1 MPFFLD
7 RGYTIYHLTDKPEAA
22 AAYFSES
29 GLLGHEK
36 IRHLEMVKVE
46 AEKPHWRQDEQLCR
60 VEAHWQGVRLAL
72 ERLYGEL
79 GRNVGIFHTWVDLYS
94 HEYMDRRVIEA
105 AMPAPWCGL
114 YVHPAELR
122 IQKTW
127 KRRVY
132 DNAMDFIRKKGRIF
146 PSRLRAFDVPNAR
159 KIYFL
164 DEEMPAQTKFRNS
177 ILKGAFPEWGD
188 VSSEKIPEIENLLKK
203 PNQKII
209 CLCGF
214 LDKRKGL
221 LTLLNSVL
229 QLSQDWVFL
238 FAGPI
243 GYDSFSAEQKK
254 EVFEWEQNP
263 PTNVFF
269 INRLLSNQE
278 INQAVIFSDIVYLAY
293 ENFFHSSN
301 VQVKAAHFKKP
312 IISGPRHLI
321 ANRTQRFAMGW
332 CLPEITEEAVA
343 DLLNQI
349 DKKEIQR
356 VVDNARFEEFCNE
369 HSPERLNECLEEISL
384 LVG

>member
-29 GLLGHEK
+29 GLLGYEK

-46 AEKPHWRQDEQLCR
+46 AEKPNWRKDEQLCR

-72 ERLYGEL
+72 EKLYGEL

-94 HEYMDRRVIEA
+94 HEYMDRRVIEQ

-132 DNAMDFIRKKGRIF
+132 ENAMDLIKKRRIF
-146 PSRLRAFDVPNAR
+146 PSRLRAFDVPKAR

-164 DEEMPAQTKFRNS
+164 DEEMSAQTKFRNS
-177 ILKGAFPEWGD
+177 ILKGSFPEWGD

-243 GYDSFSAEQKK
+243 GYDSFLVEQKK
-254 EVFEWEQNP
+254 EVFEWEQYP
-263 PTNVFF
+263 PGNVFF

-278 INQAVIFSDIVYLAY
+278 INQVVIFSDIVYLAY

-301 VQVKAAHFKKP
+301 VQVKAAYFQKP
-312 IISGPRHLI
+312 MIVGPRHLI
-321 ANRTQRFAMGW
+321 ADRTRRFGMGW
-332 CLPEITEEAVA
+332 CLPEITEQAVA

-356 VVDNARFEEFCNE
+356 VVDSARFEEFCQE
-369 HSPERLNECLEEISL
+369 HSPEQLKECLKEISD

>member
-1 MPFFLD
+1 
-7 RGYTIYHLTDKPEAA
+7 
-22 AAYFSES
+22 
-29 GLLGHEK
+29 
-36 IRHLEMVKVE
+36 
-46 AEKPHWRQDEQLCR
+46 
-60 VEAHWQGVRLAL
+60 
-72 ERLYGEL
+72 
-79 GRNVGIFHTWVDLYS
+79 
-94 HEYMDRRVIEA
+94 
-105 AMPAPWCGL
+105 
-114 YVHPAELR
+114 
-122 IQKTW
+122 
-127 KRRVY
+127 
-132 DNAMDFIRKKGRIF
+132 
-146 PSRLRAFDVPNAR
+146 
-159 KIYFL
+159 
-164 DEEMPAQTKFRNS
+164 MPAQTKFRNS
-177 ILKGAFPEWGD
+177 ILKGSFPEWGD

-243 GYDSFSAEQKK
+243 GYDSFLVEQKK
-254 EVFEWEQNP
+254 EVFEWEQYP
-263 PTNVFF
+263 PGNVFF

-278 INQAVIFSDIVYLAY
+278 INQVVIFSDIVYLAY

-332 CLPEITEEAVA
+332 CLPEITEQAVA

-356 VVDNARFEEFCNE
+356 VANSAQFEEFCQE
-369 HSPERLNECLEEISL
+369 HSPRRLNECLEEIRQ